1 MIDWLGHRAAFGVAT
16 GFALASLGLVYL
28 RRARLPHRAHAP
40 EAHADRSAMDLLR
53 NAGLRRV
60 FIVTGVL
67 ASAWDVFVFVTPIY
81 GNAIGLTAS
90 KIGMI
95 LGAFAFAT
103 FLVRAALPWLSRH
116 LRDWAIITATLAI
129 ACACYAAFPLFSEVP
144 LLAAIAFVLG
154 LGLGA
159 TQPSTMSLI
168 YATAPAGRG
177 GEAVGLR
184 SVVLN
189 ASSTVL
195 PLAFGGVASIG
206 MVPVFWTMAGLIAC
220 GGAFANRQRRA
231 TARHQK

>member
-1 MIDWLGHRAAFGVAT
+1 VK
-16 GFALASLGLVYL
+16 
-28 RRARLPHRAHAP
+28 RRALSHRVHAG
-40 EAHADRSAMDLLR
+40 AGHADRSALDLLR

-67 ASAWDVFVFVTPIY
+67 ASAWDVFVFVVPIY
-81 GNAIGLTAS
+81 GNAIGLSAS
-90 KIGMI
+90 RIGMI
-95 LGAFAFAT
+95 LGSFAFAT
-103 FLVRAALPWLSRH
+103 FVVRLALPWLSRH
-116 LRDWAIITATLAI
+116 LREWVIITGSLAV
-129 ACACYAAFPLFSEVP
+129 ACACYFVFPLFGAVP
-144 LLAAIAFVLG
+144 TLAAVAFVLG

-195 PLAFGGVASIG
+195 PLAFGGVASIS
-206 MVPVFWTMAGLIAC
+206 MQPVFWCMSGVIAAG
-220 GGAFANRQRRA
+220 GWFADRQRRA
-231 TARHQK
+231 TRH